1 MYKTDQVETLFN
13 CEICSKTVVSPVTLL
28 CGNNVCQS
36 HLQIHLGKE
45 QFWCQLCGDE
55 HHVPKKGFQIN
66 KNIQRGLEMEL
77 HKAFGSNPVFEECKS
92 HIENAAKVI
101 RQLEVLRDSPE
112 GYIHDYFEEVKR
124 QVDLRREKLKNE
136 IDLASDQMIDRI
148 ERTRAECIQVSAQMK
163 GIVEDLEVLT
173 GELERISDQLN
184 SFDVSEAKLTRIK
197 GELVALERGLDE
209 KLIKEQHLVLEN
221 SEYSFEFDEI
231 NIGSVF
237 GGLRKNEILFGGKYS
252 QLTLYGLL

>member
-1 MYKTDQVETLFN
+1 
-13 CEICSKTVVSPVTLL
+13 
-28 CGNNVCQS
+28 
-36 HLQIHLGKE
+36 
-45 QFWCQLCGDE
+45 
-55 HHVPKKGFQIN
+55 
-66 KNIQRGLEMEL
+66 MEL
-77 HKAFGSNPVFEECKS
+77 HKAFGSNPAFEECKS

-101 RQLEVLRDSPE
+101 RQLEVLRESPE

-148 ERTRAECIQVSAQMK
+148 ERTRAECIQVSALIK
-163 GIVEDLEVLT
+163 GIFEDLEVFS
-173 GELERISDQLN
+173 GELERIRDQLN
-184 SFDVSEAKLTRIK
+184 SLAVSEAKLSRIK

-209 KLIKEQHLVLEN
+209 KCIKEQHLVLQN
-221 SEYSFEFDEI
+221 NEYFFEFDEI